1 MIIKKTC
8 CVSHTSSSRSRQ
20 DSNLRGNI
28 QKDFKS
34 IALTTRLRLRI
45 TMENRCD
52 TFDLKKLKNIQNRS

>member
-8 CVSHTSSSRSRQ
+8 CVSHTSSSRSRK

-52 TFDLKKLKNIQNRS
+52 T